1 MLIIQLV
8 ELIVDFECAF
18 SALTLLVGH
27 QEVHPVR
34 KKNRMMRVGVV
45 ICLEQDAECLR
56 IVQLMPLHPKTHHL
70 LHRLNPDFFYLSDT
84 GSPRLSC

>member
-18 SALTLLVGH
+18 SSLTLLVGH

-34 KKNRMMRVGVV
+34 KKSNDEVLVW
-45 ICLEQDAECLR
+45 
-56 IVQLMPLHPKTHHL
+56 
-70 LHRLNPDFFYLSDT
+70 LSVW
-84 GSPRLSC
+84 SKMQSVCVLSS